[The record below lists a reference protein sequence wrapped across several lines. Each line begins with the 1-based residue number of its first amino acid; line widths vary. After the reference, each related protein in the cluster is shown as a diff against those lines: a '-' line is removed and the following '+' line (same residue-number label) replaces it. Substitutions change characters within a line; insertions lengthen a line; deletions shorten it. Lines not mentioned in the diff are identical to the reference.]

1 MEAFKLLPID
11 WQAIAAVMTFFA
23 VAAAFYSSY
32 QYRRRE
38 KVLEKREI
46 IERIIRPLEESVNSL
61 LSVWSGLSSHY
72 FPNWK
77 LKWHDIQKENPYLI
91 FKLPQNAKYLLDS
104 FDEDLNKFANLSN
117 QKLPKLK
124 KEITTTI
131 REQLVLLV
139 GEEEGMVA
147 RYQGKIGGKYFSISF
162 LNLLLAKKNLDA
174 YLEELGRD
182 SALPN
187 IQIEEDKFV
196 VPGFPE
202 SSKEKFEKV
211 FAKIQLSIQNN
222 TELKSYIESWIAII
236 EKTKNLSTEIKEYEN

>member
-1 MEAFKLLPID
+1 METFKLLPID

-46 IERIIRPLEESVNSL
+46 IERIIRPLEENVNSL

-72 FPNWK
+72 FPSWK

-139 GEEEGMVA
+139 SEEEGMVT

-187 IQIEEDKFV
+187 IRIEEDKFV

-202 SSKEKFEKV
+202 SSKEKFEEV